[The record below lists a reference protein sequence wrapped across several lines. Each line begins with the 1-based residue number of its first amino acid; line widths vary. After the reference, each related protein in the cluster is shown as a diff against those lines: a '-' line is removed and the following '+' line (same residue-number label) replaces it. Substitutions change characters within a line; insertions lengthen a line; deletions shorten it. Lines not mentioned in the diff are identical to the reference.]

1 MGFLLLTQADFANLS
16 LLDGNRAL
24 RRLLAQA
31 EVVPSDAMPPDVV
44 TMNTQLVVVEM
55 PGERRRVLR
64 VVFPA
69 DADPGAGRLAVTE
82 PLGMALLGA
91 RAGQVV
97 HDGERRLRVEQVLYQ
112 PEHSLRTH
120 LVLRR

>member
-1 MGFLLLTQADFANLS
+1 MAFLLLTQADFANLS
-16 LLDGNRAL
+16 LLDGSRAL
-24 RRLLAQA
+24 WELLAHA

-44 TMNTQLVVVEM
+44 TMNTQVVVAEV
-55 PGERRRVLR
+55 PGEGRRVLR

-69 DADPGAGRLAVTE
+69 DADPATGRIAVTA

-97 HDGERRLRVEQVLYQ
+97 QDGARRLRVERVLYQ